1 MSREQIMDL
10 YIENKLATAGD
21 PSGHGA
27 YRELMAKNGFQI
39 DS

>member
-1 MSREQIMDL
+1 MNRDQIMDL
-10 YIENKLATAGD
+10 YIANQLATAND